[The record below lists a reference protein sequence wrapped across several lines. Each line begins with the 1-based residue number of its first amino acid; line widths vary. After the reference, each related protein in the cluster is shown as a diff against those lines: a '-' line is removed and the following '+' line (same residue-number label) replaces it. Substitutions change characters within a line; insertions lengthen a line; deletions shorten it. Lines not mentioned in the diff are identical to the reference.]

1 MIKRFIKTGYSSDKK
16 LLKEQNTLHV
26 NGMFSVIYMQAY
38 NTFLVL
44 DEAMFHASYIQLF
57 VLENY
62 DEKLFEPII
71 LEPHAKVF
79 KLKI

>member
-1 MIKRFIKTGYSSDKK
+1 MWVVFGN
-16 LLKEQNTLHV
+16 LQVAL
-26 NGMFSVIYMQAY
+26 IYMQAY

-44 DEAMFHASYIQLF
+44 DEAMFNASYIQLF